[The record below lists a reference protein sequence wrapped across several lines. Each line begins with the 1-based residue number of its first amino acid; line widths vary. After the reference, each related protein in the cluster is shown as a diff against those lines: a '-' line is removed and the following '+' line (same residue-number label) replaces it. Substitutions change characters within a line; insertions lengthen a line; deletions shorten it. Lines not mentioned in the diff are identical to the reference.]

1 MTDKKKSCAYC
12 HAYLFEDDDIVYCPD
27 CGAAHHRECWLE
39 INRCANEN
47 NHGKQQ
53 EITDNKAKTIK
64 CNYCETENN
73 EDAMFCQK
81 CGISLNNTIDNQ
93 NYYDDYKNNE
103 NADTIDGVYTST
115 VSSYIRV
122 NYQKYVEDFKSID
135 QKYQKKKKLSSC
147 IKWNWSAFIFGY
159 LWLFYRK
166 CHKPAWVVFFISVV
180 STILQTPLLAV
191 TMNVMY
197 DIIGVPSNQVAVT
210 NLYNTINANIIE
222 IYSSLYKEISPPFII
237 MFVISILL
245 TIIIHII
252 IGMFGVNI
260 YKNNAI
266 NKIKTIE
273 QSDIIDS
280 KQQIIASSGGVNIF
294 MVCIAWYLM
303 NLISNYLMLYML

>member
-1 MTDKKKSCAYC
+1 
-12 HAYLFEDDDIVYCPD
+12 
-27 CGAAHHRECWLE
+27 
-39 INRCANEN
+39 
-47 NHGKQQ
+47 
-53 EITDNKAKTIK
+53 
-64 CNYCETENN
+64 
-73 EDAMFCQK
+73 
-81 CGISLNNTIDNQ
+81 
-93 NYYDDYKNNE
+93 
-103 NADTIDGVYTST
+103 
-115 VSSYIRV
+115 
-122 NYQKYVEDFKSID
+122 
-135 QKYQKKKKLSSC
+135 
-147 IKWNWSAFIFGY
+147 
-159 LWLFYRK
+159 
-166 CHKPAWVVFFISVV
+166 
-180 STILQTPLLAV
+180 
-191 TMNVMY
+191 MNVMY

-260 YKNNAI
+260 YKNNAV

-303 NLISNYLMLYML
+303 NLISNYLMIYML